1 MSEGPEV
8 KRIADKLTEVL
19 VGAKIVGTYSKRID
33 AKIKEKILGAKV
45 RDIETFG
52 KNIVISFSSGIFLRN
67 HMMMWGKWRIYD
79 RSAFDQGLANPP
91 PRSIWHSKKAL
102 KNTDGNS
109 DEIEETKDV
118 RKDSRV
124 RLVLLTSNHAVVQ
137 FNGPI
142 IQFSNNHPSAV
153 TPLSLLGPDPLKR
166 TYDNHAVLK
175 RLEERNE
182 QMIGDLLLD
191 QTFVAGVGNM
201 YKSEILFQVGLCP
214 FIKTNAI
221 SKEKKVRLVNQIPK
235 TLWYGYY
242 NIGKTRPICDK
253 HGQMSK
259 WTNNHWV
266 FRRAG
271 HICWVCGKNK
281 IQMDRKRTR
290 RVTYWCPNCQNCS

>member
-1 MSEGPEV
+1 
-8 KRIADKLTEVL
+8 
-19 VGAKIVGTYSKRID
+19 
-33 AKIKEKILGAKV
+33 V

-79 RSAFDQGLANPP
+79 RAAFDKGQANAPP
-91 PRSIWHSKKAL
+91 KSIWRSKTSL
-102 KNTDGNS
+102 KNAARSSNGIGKT
-109 DEIEETKDV
+109 TDV
-118 RKDSRV
+118 REDTRV

-137 FNGPI
+137 FNGPV
-142 IQFSNNHPSAV
+142 IQFSNNHPSSVA
-153 TPLSLLGPDPLKR
+153 PLSLLGPDPLKG
-166 TYDNHAVLK
+166 TYDNKAVLK

-182 QMIGDLLLD
+182 QIVADLLLD

-214 FIKTNAI
+214 FIKTSAI
-221 SKEKKVRLVNQIPK
+221 SKEKKVRLINQIPK
-235 TLWYGYY
+235 TLWYGYC
-242 NIGKTRPICDK
+242 NIGKTRPIADK
-253 HGQMSK
+253 DAQISK

-271 HICWVCGKNK
+271 HNCWVCGKSK

-290 RVTYWCPNCQNCS
+290 RVTFWCPRCQNCS